1 MNKREASLVCY
12 IPHFEILY
20 ATLLSWNISTILHLS
35 FNVLC
40 TDSFV
45 QVSRGFVQE
54 LLISNSL
61 ISNCLAGNYNSDS
74 SLVLGSFFCNQT
86 LLYFVGTPIA
96 YLVKCTVKP
105 VWFVTCTLT
114 KTGLQHT
121 LQGSTLQKK
130 AKERICSRNVH
141 IGKVLVFCNAL

>member
-1 MNKREASLVCY
+1 M
-12 IPHFEILY
+12 
-20 ATLLSWNISTILHLS
+20 
-35 FNVLC
+35 
-40 TDSFV
+40 
-45 QVSRGFVQE
+45 QE
-54 LLISNSL
+54 QLTSNSL

-96 YLVKCTVKP
+96 YLVICTVKP
-105 VWFVTCTLT
+105 VWFVTCTMT

-121 LQGSTLQKK
+121 LQGRTIQKK

-141 IGKVLVFCNAL
+141 IGKALYFVMLCRHLLVKNLVGTRKLEMLKILSSIL